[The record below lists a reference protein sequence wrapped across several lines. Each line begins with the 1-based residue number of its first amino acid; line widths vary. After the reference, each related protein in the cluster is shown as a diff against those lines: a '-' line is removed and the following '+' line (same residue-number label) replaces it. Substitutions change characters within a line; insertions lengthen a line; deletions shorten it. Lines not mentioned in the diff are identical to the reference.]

1 VILRLAIFRRIAA
14 LVCVALLLSACR
26 IDTTVSMRVERDG
39 SGEVTVLIV
48 ANKDI
53 VEQAPQL
60 SEDLNFADL
69 VNVGWEVEGP
79 TPTAD
84 GGLQVILSH
93 PFENESQAT
102 AVLMQLNGERGPFRD
117 VALTRSGEARDSLWT
132 LSGRLE
138 VTGGLQAFA
147 DDQLVEIVGGAPYQA
162 TVDKAGL
169 DLGKVIGL
177 TFRASLPGDVKTT
190 TGFVEGTELTWR
202 VATDGTPVDLAT
214 TTENVDVV
222 GTIGGVIGFVGRAL
236 SVIWVLFIAAVAF
249 LVYRR
254 QNARRTAR
262 EARRASR
269 QRPEEANADH
279 DDAHR

>member
-1 VILRLAIFRRIAA
+1 MILSIATFRRIAA

-53 VEQAPQL
+53 VDQAPGL
-60 SEDLNFADL
+60 SEDLDFADL

-79 TPTAD
+79 TATTE
-84 GGLQVILSH
+84 GGLQVVLTH

-147 DDQLVEIVGGAPYQA
+147 DDQLVEIVGGTPYQA

-169 DLGKVIGL
+169 DLGKAIGL
-177 TFRASLPGDVKTT
+177 TFRATLPGDVKTT

-236 SVIWVLFIAAVAF
+236 TVIWVLFIAAVAF

-269 QRPEEANADH
+269 ERREETNTDQ